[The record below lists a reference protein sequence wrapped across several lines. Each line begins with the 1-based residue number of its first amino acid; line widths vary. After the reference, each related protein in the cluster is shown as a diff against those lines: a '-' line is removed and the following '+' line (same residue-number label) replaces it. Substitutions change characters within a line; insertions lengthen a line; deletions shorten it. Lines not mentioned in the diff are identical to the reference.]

1 MQIKCPSSDP
11 SFRERFNC
19 SLEEIIFKA
28 PSAVGFYFYMC
39 MFPEAA
45 QTFLVFVFFLFALL
59 AESAE
64 QV

>member
-1 MQIKCPSSDP
+1 MQFKCPSSDP

-28 PSAVGFYFYMC
+28 PSAVGFYFYIL
-39 MFPEAA
+39 
-45 QTFLVFVFFLFALL
+45 QTFLVFLFVLP